1 MTDDPRRLATEEALD
16 RLHLA
21 RKRGGLCAACGKALD
36 PREPVYWE
44 PLVVDIDRS
53 AIGLR
58 RYTTTLEAPVA
69 TECVSATFRTA
80 MSGQPAERC
89 AGCGRGV
96 YYRDRHRR
104 QRALCS
110 TRCSGRY
117 HLVRKREAKERG

>member
-1 MTDDPRRLATEEALD
+1 MSDEPRRVVTQEALD

-21 RKRGGLCAACGKALD
+21 RRRGGQCAACGKALH

-53 AIGLR
+53 ALGLR
-58 RYTTTLEAPVA
+58 HYTTTLEAPVA
-69 TECVSATFRTA
+69 TECVSATFRSA

-96 YYRDRHRR
+96 YYRAPNPRR
-104 QRALCS
+104 QRPACCQ
-110 TRCSGRY
+110 RCRGRAS
-117 HLVRKREAKERG
+117 VAERAREG